1 MPATPPD
8 NPLTNTHLLPPR
20 AGLET
25 DRRAVMAGIAAL
37 AAGLA
42 LGACQRQDRRPGEI
56 IVGSSA
62 TGVPFSFIDPW
73 TNELTGSMVD
83 TARAIAGAIGLVAD
97 LRIVPFSALIPSLT
111 AGKIDMIAAA
121 ILRTPERA
129 GIVAF
134 SDPVYAYG
142 GGLVVPA
149 SDPTPWPDLAA
160 LRGKRVGAQ
169 VGTRFID
176 QVREA
181 GVRDVPTYDNLSD
194 MLRDL
199 GHGRIDA
206 AYGDE
211 PILRYQLRT
220 GARKGLRLVAEFRA
234 PAKEELC
241 LVLRKGDPLLPRINA
256 AIAVLQRDAIPA
268 IVKQWG
274 LNDS

>member
-1 MPATPPD
+1 MLSSLVLAPA
-8 NPLTNTHLLPPR
+8 
-20 AGLET
+20 
-25 DRRAVMAGIAAL
+25 V
-37 AAGLA
+37 A
-42 LGACQRQDRRPGEI
+42 LGACQKLERQPGEI

-83 TARAIAGAIGLVAD
+83 TAQAIAGAIGLSAD
-97 LRIVPFSALIPSLT
+97 MRIVPFSALIPSLT
-111 AGKIDMIAAA
+111 AGKIDIIAAA

-129 GIVAF
+129 EIVAF

-142 GGLVVPA
+142 GGLVVPVT
-149 SDPTPWPDLAA
+149 DRTPWPDLAA
-160 LRGKRVGAQ
+160 LRDKRVGAQ

-220 GARKGLRLVAEFRA
+220 GARKGLRLVSEFRA

-241 LVLRKGDPLLPRINA
+241 LVLRKGEPLLPRVNA
-256 AIAVLQRDAIPA
+256 AIADLRRTAIPA
-268 IVKQWG
+268 IVNHWG